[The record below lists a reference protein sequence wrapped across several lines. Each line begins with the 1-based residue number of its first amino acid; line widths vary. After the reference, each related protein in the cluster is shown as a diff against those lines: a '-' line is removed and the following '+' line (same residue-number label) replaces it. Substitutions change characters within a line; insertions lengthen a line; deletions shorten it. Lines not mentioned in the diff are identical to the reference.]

1 MKTINGLTIFTA
13 WRNALSKMQATKHSG
28 QKQWSQY
35 AEYYFSFGM
44 FLAKSQWS
52 SQATGLLLNIVLVK
66 HFQHIKSV
74 RIPYPYFFGFIFSH
88 IQSEG
93 GKSGLEKL

>member
-1 MKTINGLTIFTA
+1 MFCLKCKQRNTVVRNGGHNT
-13 WRNALSKMQATKHSG
+13 LSIISLL
-28 QKQWSQY
+28 
-35 AEYYFSFGM
+35 EC
-44 FLAKSQWS
+44 SQWR

-66 HFQHIKSV
+66 HFQHIKSI
-74 RIPYPYFFGFIFSH
+74 RIPYPYFFGFILSR